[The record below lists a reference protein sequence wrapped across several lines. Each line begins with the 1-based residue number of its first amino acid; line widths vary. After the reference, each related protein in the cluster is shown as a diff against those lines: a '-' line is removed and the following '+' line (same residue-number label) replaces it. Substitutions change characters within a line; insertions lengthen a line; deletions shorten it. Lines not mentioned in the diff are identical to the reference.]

1 MLLLRVNTYS
11 ISDIYM
17 LCWECIGASIYGLGA
32 GRSLPNLYQAHKLRS
47 CHLSH
52 LPSNTESEHSTAPG
66 SADRPGGNG
75 VHLHTTVGDRHP
87 AVFANVITNT
97 QTQSLESTCSIMK
110 SDSFEAA
117 LKTASLSQHNIYII
131 PSLGWLYFA
140 GIGRLIEN
148 FKAVRNLNINTH
160 STNPT
165 PSVNVNV

>member
-47 CHLSH
+47 CYLSH

-87 AVFANVITNT
+87 AVFANVITNIYPNAISPILT
-97 QTQSLESTCSIMK
+97 LESTCSIMK
-110 SDSFEAA
+110 LF
-117 LKTASLSQHNIYII
+117 LPNICICLFPTQHY
-131 PSLGWLYFA
+131 A
-140 GIGRLIEN
+140 EC
-148 FKAVRNLNINTH
+148 
-160 STNPT
+160 
-165 PSVNVNV
+165 